1 MNDQSKPTV
10 FDGPSPPGS
19 IVMAVDP
26 GKMTGVALF
35 NGTVHRSF
43 ELGIDAVFKEL
54 YRLVQSY
61 LPATVI
67 CEAFRI
73 TVQTA
78 KNTQAPWSLELIGAL
93 RLTCLLFDIP
103 FVLQSPS
110 DAKGFSTDDKLK
122 AMEWYNPSKGG
133 HQNDATRHLMA
144 WLVRN
149 NWYDP
154 RLVKENR

>member
-1 MNDQSKPTV
+1 MSDPIKLAMSV
-10 FDGPSPPGS
+10 
-19 IVMAVDP
+19 VMAVDP

-35 NGTVHRSF
+35 DGTNHQSF
-43 ELGIDAVFKEL
+43 ELDIDVVFTKL
-54 YRLVQSY
+54 YDLVKMY
-61 LPATVI
+61 RPAAVI

-103 FVLQSPS
+103 FILQSPS
-110 DAKGFSTDDKLK
+110 DAKGFATDDKLK